1 MTPSKLALVI
11 KCATAIA
18 QHRGRTVPAIRSDG
32 PWDGRACV
40 APDADGWTEYAIA
53 DPPEYPVLVFSDPPD
68 TSDVPLEEYPAEPV
82 PFERD
87 EIWWR
92 REKGC

>member
-11 KCATAIA
+11 KCATAVA
-18 QHRGRTVPAIRSDG
+18 QHRGRTVAPICEGG
-32 PWDGRACV
+32 PHDGRACV
-40 APDADGWTEYAIA
+40 T

-92 REKGC
+92 RDKGC